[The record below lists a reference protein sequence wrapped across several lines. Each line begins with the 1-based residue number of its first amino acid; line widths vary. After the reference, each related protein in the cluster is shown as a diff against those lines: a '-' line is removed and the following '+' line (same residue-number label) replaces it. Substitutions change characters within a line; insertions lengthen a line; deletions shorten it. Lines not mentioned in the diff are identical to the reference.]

1 MPLKIV
7 FMGTPE
13 FAVSCLERTITDG
26 HAVSGVFCQPDRP
39 KGRGMALLPPPI
51 KKIALKKGIPVF
63 QPLNLKDGEALTILR
78 ELSPDV
84 IVVVAYGRILPRAI
98 LDLPPLGCI
107 NVHAS
112 LLPRWRGAAPIQWSI
127 IKGDEVTGVTTMHM
141 AETLDTGDVILTRR
155 TKIESDVTSGEL
167 FERLSEMGA
176 ELLGETLI
184 RLEAGT
190 APRIPQNDA
199 LATLAPPIQKSM
211 AHLDFN
217 ALPKDFCNLVRGLNP
232 SPGAVALFA
241 EALLKVHKAAPVSGF
256 AGASGEILHP
266 KRLIVACGDG
276 AVELLTVQPQGK
288 KPMDG
293 AAWRNGLR
301 NADGAKFF

>member
-1 MPLKIV
+1 
-7 FMGTPE
+7 MGTPD
-13 FAVSCLERTITDG
+13 FAVPCLERIIDDG
-26 HAVSGVFCQPDRP
+26 HAVLGVFCQPDRP

-51 KKIALKKGIPVF
+51 KKMAILKGISVF
-63 QPLNLKDGEALTILR
+63 QPLSLKDGKVLTILR

-84 IVVVAYGRILPRAI
+84 IVVVAYGRILPREI
-98 LDLPPLGCI
+98 LDMPSLGCI

-112 LLPRWRGAAPIQWSI
+112 ILPRWRGAAPIQWSI
-127 IKGDEVTGVTTMHM
+127 IKGDEITGVTTMHI
-141 AETLDTGDVILTRR
+141 AETLDTGDIILTRQ
-155 TKIESDVTSGEL
+155 TKIGPDDTSGEL
-167 FERLSEMGA
+167 FERLSKMGA
-176 ELLGETLI
+176 ELLGETLL

-190 APRIPQNDA
+190 APRTHQNDA

-211 AHLDFN
+211 GHLDFS
-217 ALPKDFCNLVRGLNP
+217 APPKDFCNLVRGLNP
-232 SPGAVALFA
+232 SPGAVAIFA
-241 EALLKVHKAAPVSGF
+241 EAPLKVHKAASVPGF
-256 AGASGEILHP
+256 NGVPGEILHP

-301 NADGAKFF
+301 NAEGEKFS